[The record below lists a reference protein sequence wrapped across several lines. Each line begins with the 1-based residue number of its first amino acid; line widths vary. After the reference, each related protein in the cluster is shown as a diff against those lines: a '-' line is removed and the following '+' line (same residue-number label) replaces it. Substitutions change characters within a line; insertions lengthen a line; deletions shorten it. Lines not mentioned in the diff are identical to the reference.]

1 MSTFGGSKAITEN
14 SALASKHPIASRKVI
29 FSIVGICLWFGIVA
43 GLGERLLYHI
53 FPRPVG
59 GNDLWYSALADLL
72 LFSALSIPT
81 VTLGLFGWRAR
92 LHQIAFFLC
101 AAVFALVC
109 LFVVWPP
116 FGHRLGQMALLSGGA
131 LLVALV
137 ATGLFWRFPSPLT
150 VLGKATLPV
159 LVVYALIYI
168 GGGAWWARHEEN
180 LKTAA
185 LRPGRNAPS
194 VLLIIMDAVGA
205 NHLSTYKYSR
215 DTSPHLTEL
224 ASRSVVFE
232 KAVAPSS
239 WTLPSHASMLTGRLP
254 TEHRAGEYEWRLDGR
269 FPTLAEVFQKNGY
282 RTAGFS
288 GNALLF
294 NRRVGLA
301 RGYIHFEDGSLLQRL
316 LQTTLGERIQ
326 TRLARANII
335 DNLAGRQDAGE
346 ISQNALRWIRQ
357 GSGPFFVTINYFDAH
372 EPLLPPA
379 AYFHRFSRRQFPP
392 KGQYN
397 WPEDVQLSPA
407 EVKDEVDAYDASI
420 AYIDEQFSA
429 LMEQLKASGLLSNT
443 IVVVTA
449 DHGQEFQEHGFM
461 FHGKGLYWN
470 LLHAPLLISW
480 PGHVP
485 SGERISTP
493 VALQSLPATL
503 LKMAGIIKYP
513 FPGPSLTDLWTT
525 PASAQTWPA
534 PVSELAE
541 MGASPRFPSYHGAMK
556 SVVTMQWHYVQGGKA
571 GQELYACCDGEQR
584 DLASTAFG
592 ASIGSAF
599 QQLLRRSEP
608 VTSDALRAALRQ
620 RIQDGAA
627 QQPGPVPVN
636 NTEKL
641 ANRKRMNDQLH
652 ALGYVR

>member
-1 MSTFGGSKAITEN
+1 M
-14 SALASKHPIASRKVI
+14 
-29 FSIVGICLWFGIVA
+29 
-43 GLGERLLYHI
+43 LYFL
-53 FPRPVG
+53 FPRTVG
-59 GNDLWYSALADLL
+59 GNDLWYAAFADV
-72 LFSALSIPT
+72 LFFLALSVPT
-81 VTLGLFGWRAR
+81 LVVGGFGWHAH
-92 LHQIAFFLC
+92 LPKIAFFLC
-101 AAVFALVC
+101 AALFALDC
-109 LFVVWPP
+109 LFVLWPP

-131 LLVALV
+131 LLFALV

-150 VLGKATLPV
+150 ALGKATFPV
-159 LVVYALIYI
+159 LMLYALIYL
-168 GGGAWWARHEEN
+168 GGSAWWSSHQEN
-180 LKTAA
+180 VKTAA
-185 LRPGRNAPS
+185 LRPRPGAPN

-205 NHLSTYKYSR
+205 NHLSTYGYVLN
-215 DTSPHLTEL
+215 TSPHLSNL
-224 ASRSVVFE
+224 ASRGLLFE
-232 KAVAPSS
+232 KAVTPSS

-254 TEHRAGEYEWRLDGR
+254 TEHHAGEYEWRLDGR
-269 FPTLAEVFQKNGY
+269 FPTLAEFFQKNGY

-346 ISQNALRWIRQ
+346 ISRNALRWIRH
-357 GSGPFFVTINYFDAH
+357 GSRPFFVTINYFDAH
-372 EPLLPPA
+372 EPLLPPT
-379 AYFHRFSRRQFPP
+379 AYFHRFSSRQSPP

-397 WPEDVQLSPA
+397 WPEDVQLSPT

-429 LMEQLKASGLLSNT
+429 FMNQMEASGLLRNT
-443 IVVVTA
+443 IVVVTS

-485 SGERISTP
+485 GGERIPTP

-503 LKMAGIIKYP
+503 LSMAGIIKDP
-513 FPGPSLTDLWTT
+513 FPGPSLTNLWTR

-541 MGASPRFPSYHGAMK
+541 MGASPRFPSYYGAMK
-556 SVVTMQWHYVQGGKA
+556 SVVTSQWHYVQGGKS
-571 GQELYACCDGEQR
+571 GQELYACCDAEQR

-592 ASIGSAF
+592 ASISSAF
-599 QQLLRRSEP
+599 QQLLQRSEP
-608 VTSDALRAALRQ
+608 VTPDGLRTALRQ
-620 RIQDGAA
+620 RLQYGAA
-627 QQPGPVPVN
+627 KQPGPVPVN
-636 NTEKL
+636 NKEKI
-641 ANRKRMNDQLH
+641 AHRERMNDQLH